1 MSSLLVDCPPFWQ
14 PQLLLGIQWVLP
26 GIGHWASA
34 QPISAFSTSAT
45 GLSSCTPGRAVPNS
59 TAHTIHSSLLWPGWY
74 ADGELRP
81 LCYHREAIGGK
92 SLWYTKDDK
101 IQGVSENGARAAGL
115 RTLWIPMNS
124 GPLWGKFLRPGSS
137 RGPEVLDDVTGLLIG
152 YCFHIHRQ

>member
-45 GLSSCTPGRAVPNS
+45 GLNSCTPGRAVPNC

-115 RTLWIPMNS
+115 RTLNPHE
-124 GPLWGKFLRPGSS
+124 LWASVGKVPKARILTWPWSTWWCNWPTDR
-137 RGPEVLDDVTGLLIG
+137 LLLP
-152 YCFHIHRQ
+152 HP